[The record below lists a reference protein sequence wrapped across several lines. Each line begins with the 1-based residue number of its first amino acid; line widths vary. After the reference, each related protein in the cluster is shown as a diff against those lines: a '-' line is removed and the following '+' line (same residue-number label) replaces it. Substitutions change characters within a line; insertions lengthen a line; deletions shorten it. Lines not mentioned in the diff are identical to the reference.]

1 MKGSRPFLSL
11 GRFAAAVAATAAI
24 HTSFA
29 DGTRDAATKDPLPDK
44 MRTFLAACRE
54 KFHQADARIEKAGGR
69 LAAYQQVPGFPYLR
83 SDRVLAS
90 FANQVDDPAVFNDW
104 TLALRDNDSYSREI
118 EMLNL
123 AVPEQQRVEQ
133 LEELRLCAVWLS
145 NFELEDPATLR
156 RAAAASQ
163 IPEERGPAALSP
175 SAAAALDAETTRR
188 QSQLRTEYE
197 RGADTKSAGTPL
209 VLWQVDKTQPD
220 DGAPSDFSK
229 QPHDGMGRVGMTSD
243 MWRALAEKFAPRW
256 LIETAGADDAIGA
269 PAWRDDTV
277 VIDPQRPYVY
287 FTPTYARVEG
297 RTLIQIS
304 YFVWFNER
312 RAFGGNDPDA
322 GHLDG
327 LIWRVTLDQD
337 GKPLLYDSIRMSG
350 FDQMW
355 LVPSSFT
362 LKKQAGSQDPLLI
375 ENVEPQQQPTVRLRS
390 GTHMLGRAE
399 AADGAAA
406 TVKGYE
412 LHSYDELLTLPDGGG
427 RTRSLFDAGGIVP
440 GTDRPVNAIY
450 KLSRIPHAGALRQWG
465 RHPTSLAAR
474 HYFDDPFL
482 IDQLFLTG
490 SDANIA
496 ASPGASRLAS
506 TP

>member
-11 GRFAAAVAATAAI
+11 ARFAAAVMATAAV
-24 HTSFA
+24 HVSFA
-29 DGTRDAATKDPLPDK
+29 DGIQDAVTNEPLPAK
-44 MRTFLAACRE
+44 MQAFLAACRD
-54 KFHQADARIEKAGGR
+54 KFRQADAAIEKAGGR
-69 LAAYQQVPGFPYLR
+69 LAAYQQVPGFPYFR

-133 LEELRLCAVWLS
+133 LQGLRLCAVWLS
-145 NFELEDPATLR
+145 NFELDDPATLR
-156 RAAAASQ
+156 RAAAAAQ
-163 IPEERGPAALSP
+163 IPEERKPAVLSP
-175 SAAAALDAETTRR
+175 SAVAALDAETARR
-188 QSQLRTEYE
+188 QSQIRAEYE
-197 RGADTKSAGTPL
+197 RQADAKSAATSL
-209 VLWQVDKTQPD
+209 VLWQVNKTQPD

-229 QPHDGMGRVGMTSD
+229 QPHDGMGRVGMTAD
-243 MWRALAEKFAPRW
+243 MWRALAEKFAPSW

-269 PAWRDDTV
+269 PAWQGNTV

-297 RTLIQIS
+297 RTLIQID
-304 YFVWFNER
+304 YFLWFNER
-312 RAFGGNDPDA
+312 RAFGSGDPDA

-375 ENVEPQQQPTVRLRS
+375 ENIEPRQQPTVRLRS

-406 TVKGYE
+406 AAKPYE
-412 LHSYDELLTLPDGGG
+412 LHSYDELLTLPDGAG

-440 GTDRPVNAIY
+440 GTDRPANAIY
-450 KLSRIPHAGALRQWG
+450 KLSRIPRAGALRQWG

-490 SDANIA
+490 NVANVA
-496 ASPGASRLAS
+496 ALPPASRMAS
-506 TP
+506 AP